1 LRAVVLRIP
10 YRVTM
15 RTRRRALGGIA
26 LAGIVAVA
34 ACIPGGG
41 PALDPV
47 VDDAGTPPPTTLG
60 DDAGMRDELN
70 LGPPFAVTGLQP
82 SHGPWTGGTR
92 TNIAGRGFSSNI
104 AVWIGPTQLDASNVF
119 ASDPTKVSV
128 VTPPGT
134 PGPADVRVKNL
145 DTASEATLPAGFIF
159 DAFSVTPGTGATTG
173 GTRIALKGSGTQ
185 WTAAS
190 TITVGGKACTA
201 PTFTDATDLAC
212 TTPPASGAGSETVLV
227 TNADGSTE
235 EADDAFVYSDSP
247 DGYRGGLYGGA
258 LSGTLTVLGFDA
270 WTGVPLQ
277 GGQAI
282 AGSSLATAL
291 VGTLGVSGA
300 VQLTGPSLTG
310 TVTVTVAAKCHQ
322 PMTYVD
328 VPVDTVTVYLT
339 PTLDP
344 ACAGDPGSA
353 GNYIPQDVGTIQGQ
367 LVWSGGIEFQRAAW
381 ANVPMPAS
389 NERQVAYVFT
399 ASGTPL
405 AGFGLPDPSTGTTPT
420 SSGDIGYD
428 YSLVAVP
435 GNTTLYALAG
445 LEQHSDAGQVLRFE
459 PFAMGIVRGVPVQPN
474 VVTVGVD
481 IPMTTLLDR
490 ALTTTPLP
498 PPTTPRGPSML
509 ASMLAIDLGSG
520 SYASLPQ
527 GTITSF
533 LPVSGN
539 VSFVGVPAL
548 DGTLVGS
555 SYDVS
560 ATASNA
566 SGNYPVSAVT
576 GVETTDANDP
586 LTLGGFF
593 DIPVLIQPSDATWN
607 GTHVQIQATGPIDLA
622 VVNIAS
628 GNGLVEWQIV
638 APGSDL
644 SFDLPDL
651 TQVPGVDHLIPG
663 ALTTS
668 FAVARI
674 TGFQYGLVRSGQ
686 LTSSAWSAYAADVA
700 TGSY

>member
-1 LRAVVLRIP
+1 MGTWRS
-10 YRVTM
+10 T
-15 RTRRRALGGIA
+15 LGGAA
-26 LAGIVAVA
+26 LAGIVAAA

-47 VDDAGTPPPTTLG
+47 FDDAGTPPPTSLG
-60 DDAGMRDELN
+60 DDSSTREELN

-92 TNIAGRGFSSNI
+92 TNITGRGFSSNL
-104 AVWIGPTQLDASNVF
+104 AVWIGPTQLAASDIF

-128 VTPPGT
+128 VTPAGT
-134 PGPADVRVKNL
+134 PGPVDVRVQNL
-145 DTASEATLPAGFIF
+145 DTAAQATLTAGFIF
-159 DAFSVTPGTGATTG
+159 DAFSVTPGTGSTTG
-173 GTRIALKGSGTQ
+173 GTRIALKGSGTL

-201 PTFTDATDLAC
+201 VTFTDATDLSC
-212 TTPPASGAGSETVLV
+212 TTPANGPGSQSVMV
-227 TNADGSTE
+227 TNADGTTE

-247 DGYRGGLYGGA
+247 DGYRGGLFGGA

-277 GGQAI
+277 GGQVI
-282 AGSSLATAL
+282 AGSNVASAV

-300 VQLTGPSLTG
+300 VELTGPSLAG

-344 ACAGDPGSA
+344 ACAGDPPSG
-353 GNYIPQDVGTIQGQ
+353 GNYIPQDLGTINGE
-367 LVWSGGIEFQRAAW
+367 LVWSGGIEFQRAPW
-381 ANVPMPAS
+381 SNIPLPGP

-399 ASGTPL
+399 A
-405 AGFGLPDPSTGTTPT
+405 AGSPVGSVNVPDPSFATTPS
-420 SSGDIGYD
+420 SSGQLGYA
-428 YSLVAVP
+428 YTLVAAP

-445 LEQHSDAGQVLRFE
+445 LEVDTDAGTVVRFE
-459 PFAMGIVRGVPVQPN
+459 PFAIGVVRGVPVQPN
-474 VVTVGVD
+474 VTTAGVD

-490 ALTTTPLP
+490 ALTTTPQP
-498 PPTTPRGPSML
+498 PPTTPRGPSLL
-509 ASMLAIDLGSG
+509 ASTVAIDLGSG
-520 SYASLPQ
+520 SYAGLPQ
-527 GTITSF
+527 GTSTTF

-548 DGTLVGS
+548 DGTLQGA

-560 ATASNA
+560 VTANE
-566 SGNYPVSAVT
+566 GNSAGPVSAVT

-586 LTLGGFF
+586 LAIGGFF
-593 DIPVLIQPSDATWN
+593 DIPVLLQPGTTTWG
-607 GTHVQIQATGPIDLA
+607 GTHVQIQASGPIDLA
-622 VVNIAS
+622 VVNVSS
-628 GNGLVEWQIV
+628 GNGLVVWQIV
-638 APGSDL
+638 APGNDL

-651 TQVPGVDHLIPG
+651 TQVPGVAHLYHG
-663 ALTTS
+663 ALTMS

-674 TGFQYGLVRSGQ
+674 NGGFQYGLVRSGQ
-686 LTSSAWSAYAADVA
+686 LGSSAWSAYAADVA
-700 TGSY
+700 NGSY

>member
-1 LRAVVLRIP
+1 MGTWRS
-10 YRVTM
+10 T
-15 RTRRRALGGIA
+15 LGVSA

-47 VDDAGTPPPTTLG
+47 FDDAGTPPPSSLG
-60 DDAGMRDELN
+60 DDGSTREELN

-104 AVWIGPTQLDASNVF
+104 AVWIGSTQLTASDVF

-134 PGPADVRVKNL
+134 PGPVAVRVRNL
-145 DTASEATLPAGFIF
+145 DTAAEATLPAGFIF
-159 DAFSVTPGTGATTG
+159 DAFSVTPGTGSTTG
-173 GTRIALKGSGTQ
+173 GTRVAMKGSGTQ

-190 TITVGGKACTA
+190 TVTIGGRPCTA
-201 PTFTDATDLAC
+201 VTFTDATDLGC
-212 TTPPASGAGSETVLV
+212 TTPANGPGSQSVMV

-282 AGSSLATAL
+282 AGSSLGTAV
-291 VGTLGVSGA
+291 VGTLGVAGA
-300 VQLTGPSLTG
+300 VQLTGPSLNG
-310 TVTVTVAAKCHQ
+310 KVTVTVAAKCHQ

-339 PTLDP
+339 PELDP
-344 ACAGDPGSA
+344 ACAGDPGST
-353 GNYIPQDVGTIQGQ
+353 GNYIPQDVGTITGE
-367 LVWSGGIEFQRAAW
+367 LVWSGGIEFQRAPW
-381 ANVPMPAS
+381 NNIPLPAA

-399 ASGTPL
+399 AAGSPL
-405 AGFGLPDPSTGTTPT
+405 ANFSLPSPSSGTTPM
-420 SSGDIGYD
+420 SSGQLGYG
-428 YSLVAVP
+428 YTLVGLP
-435 GNTTLYALAG
+435 GNTILYALAG
-445 LEQHSDAGQVLRFE
+445 LEEDTAAGQVVRFE

-474 VVTVGVD
+474 VTTAGVD

-490 ALTTTPLP
+490 ALTTTPQP
-498 PPTTPRGPSML
+498 PPSTPRGPTLLSTTV
-509 ASMLAIDLGSG
+509 AIDLGSG
-520 SYASLPQ
+520 SYAALPQ
-527 GTITSF
+527 GTSTTF

-539 VSFVGVPAL
+539 VPFVGVPAL
-548 DGTLVGS
+548 DGTLQGA

-560 ATASNA
+560 ATAGN
-566 SGNYPVSAVT
+566 SGSGAPVSAVT

-586 LTLGGFF
+586 LVLGGFF
-593 DIPVLIQPSDATWN
+593 DIPVLLQPSGATWS
-607 GTHVQIQATGPIDLA
+607 GTHVQIQASGPIDLA
-622 VVNIAS
+622 VVTISS

-651 TQVPGVDHLIPG
+651 SQVPGVGHLLHG
-663 ALTTS
+663 ALVTN
-668 FAVARI
+668 FAIARI
-674 TGFQYGLVRSGQ
+674 SGFQYGLVRSGQ
-686 LTSSAWSAYAADVA
+686 LGSSAWSAYAADVA
-700 TGSY
+700 PGSY

>member
-1 LRAVVLRIP
+1 MG
-10 YRVTM
+10 TWH
-15 RTRRRALGGIA
+15 RALGVSA
-26 LAGIVAVA
+26 LAGMVA
-34 ACIPGGG
+34 AAACLPGRG
-41 PALDPV
+41 PALNPV
-47 VDDAGTPPPTTLG
+47 IDDAGTPPPESLG
-60 DDAGMRDELN
+60 DDSGVLDELN

-82 SHGPWTGGTR
+82 SHGPWSGGTR

-104 AVWIGPTQLDASNVF
+104 AVWIGSTQLASSDVF
-119 ASDPTKVSV
+119 ASDPTKVAV
-128 VTPPGT
+128 LTPPGT
-134 PGPADVRVKNL
+134 PGPADIRVQNL
-145 DTASEATLPAGFIF
+145 DTAAEATLTGGFVY

-173 GTRIALKGSGTQ
+173 GTRIALEGSGTQ
-185 WTAAS
+185 WTSAS
-190 TITVGGKACTA
+190 TITVGGKPCTGV
-201 PTFTDATDLAC
+201 TFTDATDLAC
-212 TTPPASGAGSETVLV
+212 TTPANGAGSQSVLV

-282 AGSSLATAL
+282 AGSNLATAV

-300 VQLTGPSLTG
+300 VQITGPSLTG

-344 ACAGDPGSA
+344 ACAGDPSSG
-353 GNYIPQDVGTIQGQ
+353 GNYIPQDVGTIEGQ

-381 ANVPMPAS
+381 GNVPAPGPH
-389 NERQVAYVFT
+389 EHQVAYVFT
-399 ASGTPL
+399 AAGTPL
-405 AGFGLPDPSTGTTPT
+405 AGFSVPDISSATTPD
-420 SSGDIGYD
+420 SSGDVGYD
-428 YSLVAVP
+428 YSLVAIP

-445 LEQHSDAGQVLRFE
+445 LEEDADAGEANRFE

-474 VVTVGVD
+474 VTTAGVD
-481 IPMTTLLDR
+481 IPITTLLDR
-490 ALTTTPLP
+490 ALTTVPQAP
-498 PPTTPRGPSML
+498 PSTARGPNLLS
-509 ASMLAIDLGSG
+509 STLAIDLGSG
-520 SYASLPQ
+520 SYAALPQ
-527 GTITSF
+527 GTVTTF

-548 DGTLVGS
+548 DATLVGS

-560 ATASNA
+560 ATAVTSGSSN
-566 SGNYPVSAVT
+566 PISAVT

-586 LTLGGFF
+586 LSLGGFF
-593 DIPVLIQPSDATWN
+593 DIPVLVQPSNATWS
-607 GTHVQIQATGPIDLA
+607 GTHVQIQASGPIDLA
-622 VVNIAS
+622 VVNVAS
-628 GNGLVEWQIV
+628 GNGLVQWQIV

-651 TQVPGVDHLIPG
+651 SQVPDVGQLLHGVLV
-663 ALTTS
+663 TN
-668 FAVARI
+668 FAIARI
-674 TGFQYGLVRSGQ
+674 GGFQYGQVRSGQ
-686 LTSSAWSAYAADVA
+686 LVSSAWSAYAADVA